1 MYPILAIDFGT
12 KRLGIAVSD
21 NNGVLCTP
29 LETLRI
35 TKNRGILELIE
46 DIKRI
51 AEEYRIQK
59 ILVGKPQSFNAD
71 QEINHRRI
79 DNFINTLAKR
89 IELPIETWD
98 ESFSTSVAKDML
110 LSTGQH
116 FKQSKEKIDSVAAS
130 VFLQEYL
137 NSKKQK

>member
-21 NNGVLCTP
+21 NNGVLSTP

-46 DIKRI
+46 DIK
-51 AEEYRIQK
+51 ALTVEYRIQS
-59 ILVGKPQSFNAD
+59 ILVGKPQSFNNE

-89 IELPIETWD
+89 IELPIQTWD
-98 ESFSTSVAKDML
+98 ESFSTSTAKDML

-116 FKQSKEKIDSVAAS
+116 FKQTKEKIDSVAAS

-137 NSKKQK
+137 NSKK

>member
-21 NNGVLCTP
+21 SNGVISTP
-29 LETLRI
+29 LDTLRI

-46 DIKRI
+46 DIK
-51 AEEYRIQK
+51 ALALEYRVK
-59 ILVGKPQSFNAD
+59 SILVGKPQSFNID
-71 QEINHRRI
+71 QDINHRRI

-89 IELPIETWD
+89 IEVPIQTWD
-98 ESFSTSVAKDML
+98 ESFSTSTAKDML

-116 FKQSKEKIDSVAAS
+116 FKQTKEKIDSVAAS

-137 NSKKQK
+137 NSKK

>member
-21 NNGVLCTP
+21 NNGVLSTP

-35 TKNRGILELIE
+35 TKNRGILELID
-46 DIKRI
+46 DIKALTI
-51 AEEYRIQK
+51 EYRIQS
-59 ILVGKPQSFNAD
+59 ILVGKPQSFNQE

-89 IELPIETWD
+89 IELPIQTWD
-98 ESFSTSVAKDML
+98 ESFSTSTAKDML

-116 FKQSKEKIDSVAAS
+116 FKQTKEKIDSVAAS

-137 NSKKQK
+137 NSKK